1 LEVEPNPALAGSK
14 PFRTR
19 HSGEFSLI
27 IDTDMRPRKTTFISL
42 LLLILILSACSVFND
57 GKVSQDLLPWKES
70 GEILYFDDFKDDT
83 SGWEIVNNAYELKG
97 YSKSGYLVS
106 VMRPDSRAIST
117 TNLNFSDIE
126 ISVKEKKILGASDT
140 QFGVVCRFQ
149 DKFNY
154 YSFVISAD
162 GYAGILRFVDGKAE
176 LISGKQFVYPQIV
189 QEDDGVNLITASCNL
204 DQLALDVNGVR
215 ILTAKDETFKNG
227 DAGLMV
233 ETFEKGNSA
242 VLFNE
247 FTIIKP

>member
-1 LEVEPNPALAGSK
+1 
-14 PFRTR
+14 
-19 HSGEFSLI
+19 
-27 IDTDMRPRKTTFISL
+27 MRPRKTTFISL

-162 GYAGILRFVDGKAE
+162 GYAGILRFVDGKA
-176 LISGKQFVYPQIV
+176 
-189 QEDDGVNLITASCNL
+189 
-204 DQLALDVNGVR
+204 
-215 ILTAKDETFKNG
+215 
-227 DAGLMV
+227 
-233 ETFEKGNSA
+233 
-242 VLFNE
+242 
-247 FTIIKP
+247 